1 MAKDYFKVEPDRVAI
16 LGRNQNIGRGG
27 RKIRYITR
35 HHTAGVL
42 NADQINAVWRDRPA
56 SAHYLIDPNGIVSQH
71 VWDANTAWSNANS
84 VSNQESITIEHSNSA
99 GPAQDWPINPVT
111 IDEGARWAAALCRY
125 YNLGRPEYGK
135 NIRDHREF
143 ASTSCPYHLAAGG
156 KYHDRYMRIAQEHYD
171 WMAAGGKTPESKPQE
186 GITVS
191 EADRIIKH
199 LQDFIVG
206 YLSPLIEDTKDNRFQ
221 LTGSRDNIPG
231 DVHASYPGFE
241 QLGKN
246 ADGHNLTLVD
256 AVAALRQ
263 DVDALRKEIKR

>member
-1 MAKDYFKVEPDRVAI
+1 MPKDYFKVEPDRVAL

-111 IDEGARWAAALCRY
+111 VDEGARWAAALCRY
-125 YNLGRPEYGK
+125 YNIGRPEYGK

-143 ASTSCPYHLAAGG
+143 TSTSCPYHLANGG
-156 KYHDRYMRIAQEHYD
+156 KYHARYMQVAQAFYDELTNPAPSPEEDDMAFTEEDRRMLREVHRELTQLYPSRSAYRTTDEPIDTLAGYMLNADARIHED
-171 WMAAGGKTPESKPQE
+171 WVHARAA
-186 GITVS
+186 
-191 EADRIIKH
+191 EAGMDPADWAAKH
-199 LQDFIVG
+199 LGGQ
-206 YLSPLIEDTKDNRFQ
+206 
-221 LTGSRDNIPG
+221 
-231 DVHASYPGFE
+231 A
-241 QLGKN
+241 
-246 ADGHNLTLVD
+246 
-256 AVAALRQ
+256 
-263 DVDALRKEIKR
+263 

>member
-111 IDEGARWAAALCRY
+111 VDEGARWAAALCLY
-125 YNLGRPEYGK
+125 YGLGRPQFGV
-135 NIRDHREF
+135 NVRDHRDF
-143 ASTSCPYHLAAGG
+143 TSTSCPYHLANGG

-171 WMAAGGKTPESKPQE
+171 WMVAGGKTDSKPQE
-186 GITVS
+186 GITVA
-191 EADRIIKH
+191 EADRII
-199 LQDFIVG
+199 DFIKGFVAPIG
-206 YLSPLIEDTKDNRFQ
+206 SDVKDVREQ
-221 LTGSRDNIPG
+221 MCGAGSRDAGSFSGWP
-231 DVHASYPGFE
+231 
-241 QLGKN
+241 QLGTT
-246 ADGHNLTLVD
+246 ASGDYLTLVD
-256 AVAALRQ
+256 AIAALRK
-263 DVDALRKEIKR
+263 DVDGLRKEIKR

>member
-1 MAKDYFKVEPDRVAI
+1 MPKDYFKVEPDRVAL

-111 IDEGARWAAALCRY
+111 VDEGARWAAALCLY
-125 YNLGRPEYGK
+125 YGLGRPVFGT

-143 ASTSCPYHLAAGG
+143 TSTSCPYHLANGG
-156 KYHDRYMRIAQEHYD
+156 KYHARYMQVAGDHYD
-171 WMAAGGKTPESKPQE
+171 WMVREAAGQNTPIEEGPLMALTDDEQHELLWKTREIWDQLRGIDGKGWP
-186 GITVS
+186 
-191 EADRIIKH
+191 
-199 LQDFIVG
+199 
-206 YLSPLIEDTKDNRFQ
+206 
-221 LTGSRDNIPG
+221 
-231 DVHASYPGFE
+231 
-241 QLGKN
+241 QLGTN
-246 ADGHNLTLVD
+246 ADGQALTLVD
-256 AVAALRQ
+256 GVAALRR
-263 DVDALRKEIKR
+263 DVNGSKR

>member
-16 LGRNQNIGRGG
+16 LGKHFTPGRGG

-99 GPAQDWPINPVT
+99 GAAQDWPINPVT
-111 IDEGARWAAALCRY
+111 VDEGARWAAALCLFY
-125 YNLGRPEYGK
+125 KLGRPQFGV
-135 NIRDHREF
+135 NVRDHREF
-143 ASTSCPYHLAAGG
+143 GQTSCPYHLANGG
-156 KYHDRYMRIAQEHYD
+156 KYHARYMQVAQEHYD
-171 WMAAGGKTPESKPQE
+171 WMVAGGKTPESRPQE
-186 GITVS
+186 GISVS

-199 LQDFIVG
+199 LTDFIAGFVG
-206 YLSPLIEDTKDNRFQ
+206 PVGSDVKDVREQ
-221 LTGSRDNIPG
+221 MCGAGSRDAGSFNGWP
-231 DVHASYPGFE
+231 
-241 QLGKN
+241 QLGTT
-246 ADGHNLTLVD
+246 ASGDYLTLVD
-256 AVAALRQ
+256 AVAALRR
-263 DVDALRKEIKR
+263 DLDSLRKEIKR

>member
-16 LGRNQNIGRGG
+16 LGKHFTPGRGG

-42 NADQINAVWRDRPA
+42 NADQINNVWMSRPA
-56 SAHYLIDPNGIVSQH
+56 SAHYLIDPNGVVSQH

-111 IDEGARWAAALCRY
+111 VDEGARWAAALCLY
-125 YNLGRPEYGK
+125 YGLGRPNFGT

-143 ASTSCPYHLAAGG
+143 TSTSCPYHLANGG
-156 KYHDRYMRIAQEHYD
+156 KYHARYMQVAQEHYD
-171 WMAAGGKTPESKPQE
+171 WMVREKAGQNTPAPAAPKDGPLMALNDNEQRELLTKVREVWDQLRGPAGK
-186 GITVS
+186 GW
-191 EADRIIKH
+191 
-199 LQDFIVG
+199 
-206 YLSPLIEDTKDNRFQ
+206 
-221 LTGSRDNIPG
+221 
-231 DVHASYPGFE
+231 E

-246 ADGHNLTLVD
+246 ADGANLTLVD
-256 AVAALRQ
+256 AIAAVRR
-263 DVDALRKEIKR
+263 DITGGK

>member
-1 MAKDYFKVEPDRVAI
+1 MPKDYFKVEPDRVAL

-111 IDEGARWAAALCRY
+111 VDEGARWAAALCLY
-125 YNLGRPEYGK
+125 YGLGRPAFGT

-143 ASTSCPYHLAAGG
+143 TSTSCPYHLANGG
-156 KYHDRYMRIAQEHYD
+156 KYHARYMQVAGDHYD
-171 WMAAGGKTPESKPQE
+171 WMVREKAGQNTPPEEGPLMALTDAEQHELLWKTREIWDQLRGIDGKGWP
-186 GITVS
+186 
-191 EADRIIKH
+191 
-199 LQDFIVG
+199 
-206 YLSPLIEDTKDNRFQ
+206 
-221 LTGSRDNIPG
+221 
-231 DVHASYPGFE
+231 
-241 QLGKN
+241 QLGTN
-246 ADGHNLTLVD
+246 ADGQALTLVD
-256 AVAALRQ
+256 GVAALRR
-263 DVDALRKEIKR
+263 DVNGSKR